1 MKDAEDITRH
11 TGDDGDEPEFRV
23 VSVVRRH
30 GRERPEAPA
39 LTGDGRTVS
48 YGELDARS
56 SRAAQL
62 LLAEGVRAGDR
73 VAYVGKNAPEYFDL
87 LFGATKL
94 GAVTV
99 PVNWRLTAGEIEAI
113 LADAGAVLT
122 LADRE
127 AGPVQTPGR
136 LLRTGPEFE
145 DRLAAHE
152 AADPGFTGTPDDI
165 VAQLYTS
172 GTTGVPKGVPL
183 SNRNFSV
190 GERRAS
196 SWLLDEDSVNL
207 VASPV
212 FHVGGTGWALTGLH
226 AGCHHIVVRDVRAA
240 ELAELFERHRIT
252 NGFVVPAVL
261 QAMCDLPERHDYS
274 AVRAIGYG
282 AAPITTG
289 LLRRVKEVIGAPLYQ
304 VYGMTETTGTMVQLD
319 PADHER
325 EDLLRSAGRP
335 FPWVELKIADPETGR
350 ELPPGETG
358 EVWVRSDQ
366 NTRGYWNRPE
376 ETARLLTPDGWLRTG
391 DAGHVGAEGHL
402 FLTDRIKDMIVTGG
416 ENVYPV
422 EVEEVL
428 ARHPGIADVAVVGVP
443 DPRWGESVLAV
454 VVPGVPGGLTEEDVL
469 EYGRLH
475 LAGFKRPR
483 AVAFLDELPRN
494 PGGKVLKK
502 DLRAPYWEAEGRSI
516 G

>member
-1 MKDAEDITRH
+1 MAGES
-11 TGDDGDEPEFRV
+11 EFRV
-23 VSVVRRH
+23 VSAVRRH
-30 GRERPEAPA
+30 GRERREAPA

-56 SRAAQL
+56 SRVAQA
-62 LLAEGVRAGDR
+62 LLAAGVRAGDR

-87 LFGATKL
+87 LFGAAKL

-99 PVNWRLTAGEIEAI
+99 PVNWRLTGREITAI
-113 LADAGAVLT
+113 LTDAGAAVT
-122 LADRE
+122 VADRE
-127 AGPVQTPGR
+127 ADAFPAPGR

-145 DRLAAHE
+145 EWLAAHE
-152 AADPGFTGTPDDI
+152 AVDPGFTGGPDDI

-172 GTTGVPKGVPL
+172 GTTGLPKGVPL
-183 SNRNFSV
+183 SNRNFST
-190 GERRAS
+190 GERRGPH
-196 SWLLDEDSVNL
+196 WLLDEHSVNL

-226 AGCHHIVVRDVRAA
+226 AGCHHVLVRDVRAA
-240 ELAELFERHRIT
+240 ELAGLFERHRIT

-261 QAMCDLPERHDYS
+261 QALCDLPERHDYS
-274 AVRAIGYG
+274 AVRALGYG

-289 LLRRVKEVIGAPLYQ
+289 LLRRVKEVLGTPLYQ

-325 EDLLRSAGRP
+325 PELLRSAGRP
-335 FPWVELKIADPETGR
+335 FPWVELRIADPDTGR
-350 ELPPGETG
+350 ELPRGETG
-358 EVWVRSDQ
+358 EVQVRSDQ

-376 ETARLLTPDGWLRTG
+376 ETARLLTSDGWLRTG
-391 DAGHVGAEGHL
+391 DAGHLGPEGHL

-428 ARHPGIADVAVVGVP
+428 ARHPGVADVAVIGVP
-443 DPRWGESVLAV
+443 DRRWGESVLAV
-454 VVPGVPGGLTEEDVL
+454 VVPRGEVAEEDVL
-469 EYGRLH
+469 AYGRDH

-483 AVAFLDELPRN
+483 AVVFRTELPRN
-494 PGGKVLKK
+494 PGGKVLKR
-502 DLRAPYWEAEGRSI
+502 DLRAPYWAAEGRAI